1 MSDIIRPV
9 ITGILISFIFFLM
22 KRSKKKDLDT
32 NTGNT
37 LQLPMY
43 IFIIGLIDFLIFA
56 GFALFSNLFPN
67 GTESAATTILFSA
80 FALLGLFLSYMYFVE
95 NYTYDEHA
103 IIYRKIN
110 FKKITMEWNSIVNI
124 KYSSGMQWFVIKCA
138 DDKKGYFSVM
148 LKGMKP
154 FAELILQKVSTEK
167 TDFKTR
173 EMLTVLKNGNTI
185 GSF

>member
-1 MSDIIRPV
+1 MSDIIRLG

-32 NTGNT
+32 NTDRK
-37 LQLPMY
+37 LKLPTY
-43 IFIIGLIDFLIFA
+43 VLFIGLIDFLLFF

-67 GTESAATTILFSA
+67 GTESAATTILFSI
-80 FALLGLFLSYMYFVE
+80 FALLGIFLVYMYFVE
-95 NYTYDEHA
+95 NYTYDENV

-110 FKKITMEWNSIVNI
+110 FKKITIQWNSITDI
-124 KYSSGMQWFVIKCA
+124 KYSSAMQWFIIKCS
-138 DDKKGYFSVM
+138 DGTKGYFSVM

-154 FAELILQKVSTEK
+154 FAETILQKVAAEK
-167 TDFKTR
+167 TDSKTR
-173 EMLTVLKNGNTI
+173 ETLISLKNGSVV

>member
-9 ITGILISFIFFLM
+9 ITGILISFIFYLM
-22 KRSKKKDLDT
+22 KRNKKKDLDT
-32 NTGNT
+32 NSGNT
-37 LQLPMY
+37 LKLPMY
-43 IFIIGLIDFLIFA
+43 IFIIGLIDFLMFA

-80 FALLGLFLSYMYFVE
+80 FALLGLFLAYMYFVE
-95 NYTYDEHA
+95 KYTYDERA

-110 FKKITMEWNSIVNI
+110 LKQITIEWNSIVNI

-154 FAELILQKVSTEK
+154 FAELILQKVSAEK
-167 TDFKTR
+167 TDSKTF
-173 EMLTVLKNGNTI
+173 EILNSLKNGNVV